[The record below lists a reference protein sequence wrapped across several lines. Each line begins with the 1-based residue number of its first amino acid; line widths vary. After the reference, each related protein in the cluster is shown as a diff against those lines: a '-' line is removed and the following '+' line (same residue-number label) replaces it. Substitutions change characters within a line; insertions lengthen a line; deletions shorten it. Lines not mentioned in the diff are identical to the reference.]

1 MSHPPPLL
9 SAPREHLQADTASR
23 TSYSQPV
30 DVPQPLW
37 SQTPAL
43 RSPLQAEEWDS
54 DQPKRKAPRTE
65 SGGVIL
71 RVLPGSQVAPSDA
84 PRELPCLGA
93 ARELLVPTVK
103 KEWVAGFPCVLRKTC
118 IRQSKASRKG
128 RRLSSRNHCGHSP
141 WRRQDCTA
149 PTRRAARDR
158 RRTQGDERPQQTEIL
173 TQGPEGNWVHVSAS
187 RSAWRGHQP
196 SRGGAEQPRLCGSCS
211 HVGPAGAR
219 SRGTS

>member
-9 SAPREHLQADTASR
+9 SAPRGHLQADTASR

-43 RSPLQAEEWDS
+43 RSPLQAEEWES

-93 ARELLVPTVK
+93 AREFLVPTVK
-103 KEWVAGFPCVLRKTC
+103 KEWVAGSLGVLRKTC
-118 IRQSKASRKG
+118 IRQSKASRKR

-141 WRRQDCTA
+141 RRRQDCAA
-149 PTRRAARDR
+149 PTRRAARER
-158 RRTQGDERPQQTEIL
+158 TRTQGNERPQQTEIL
-173 TQGPEGNWVHVSAS
+173 TQGPEGKWVHFSAS
-187 RSAWRGHQP
+187 RSAWRGHLP
-196 SRGGAEQPRLCGSCS
+196 SRGGAEHPCVC
-211 HVGPAGAR
+211 AGAAATWTQQEPEAE
-219 SRGTS
+219 G